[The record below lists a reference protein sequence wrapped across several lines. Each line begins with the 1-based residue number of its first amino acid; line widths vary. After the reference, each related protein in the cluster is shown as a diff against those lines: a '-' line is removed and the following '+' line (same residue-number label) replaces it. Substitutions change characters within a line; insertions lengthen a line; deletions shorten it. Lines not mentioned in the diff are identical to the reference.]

1 MQLYSLKNVSEQ
13 VLFTCIYS
21 AGQLFFS
28 WPNNY
33 LRCDEWVAADIQ
45 NLQIL
50 AEFDVFW
57 YFTDI

>member
-1 MQLYSLKNVSEQ
+1 MCAFSDLLPE
-13 VLFTCIYS
+13 T
-21 AGQLFFS
+21 LFFFI
-28 WPNNY
+28 WLNNY
-33 LRCDEWVAADIQ
+33 LRCDEWIAADIQ